1 MSISQS
7 LIIHPTPKF
16 IEEPKNKNQSN
27 IQMPNF
33 EFIEA
38 RRLRNDKKA
47 FGLELTLKNLGQL
60 VNYIK
65 TKAEEENFQFVN
77 KANAFNEDVSKYKFG
92 IATLSEILGKDEKIQ
107 LEKSIWVKNSLNKL
121 KKINSQIYHIKNE
134 ISEIDFAYIKNEIV
148 QANSEVQQAISDITR
163 DQLIIVYNN
172 LSASFD
178 NVEISVMN
186 AFVSLLSGDEKAA
199 PDVCEVYLRKFE
211 NLVMRLSS
219 FKGENLQKTTL
230 DYLEN
235 ILQSNFSRFNP
246 NSSEDSSLIQKYQH
260 LVSFTNWSLKAIKLS
275 KLINTENEMSVRKE
289 ELEFNLNKKLAKC
302 KFVEEL
308 INESKKEKEVFF
320 EKKQFDYIK
329 NSLYDIIDRKNMQ
342 IQSIKS
348 YLDEFL
354 SEYFGQLIYI
364 LDDQRVYIEHLYL
377 NSRTFQSKL
386 DEVNMIS
393 VREFLNKN
401 KATCGSYSCFKN

>member
-7 LIIHPTPKF
+7 LIIHPTHKF